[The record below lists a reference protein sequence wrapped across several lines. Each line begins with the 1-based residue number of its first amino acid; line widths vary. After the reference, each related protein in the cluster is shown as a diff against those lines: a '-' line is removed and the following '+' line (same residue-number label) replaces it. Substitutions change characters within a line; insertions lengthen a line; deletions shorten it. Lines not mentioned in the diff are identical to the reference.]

1 MVVCGMIPVVR
12 KRKKKKSNER
22 AKEDCCEDFR
32 EMLRQAVGG
41 CEVLP
46 DDCLTATAMIRQTV
60 RKVFGASYG
69 QKMDEKETSREDR
82 NITK

>member
-1 MVVCGMIPVVR
+1 
-12 KRKKKKSNER
+12 
-22 AKEDCCEDFR
+22 
-32 EMLRQAVGG
+32 MLRQAVGG